1 VVFAY
6 RPASNSLCDFA
17 PLREI
22 PSLATQ
28 MKLTNQTAIIT
39 GGGRG
44 IGKAIALALAREGVK
59 VLVCGRHEDTL
70 KQTAAEIQT
79 LGRRAL
85 AIVTDVSQEKEVETL
100 VQSAISEFGC
110 VNILVNN
117 AGIAGPTAPITNV
130 SRNDWDETIAV
141 NLTSAFLCSRAVLP
155 GMIERRSGKIVNI
168 SSVAGRMAYALRG
181 PYAVS
186 KWGMIGL
193 TKTLAQEVGPHN
205 IQVNAILPGPT
216 AGERMQAVIEQRAQ
230 ELGRSPEEVER
241 LYVEGTAL
249 KRMVDPEHVAAMAV
263 FLASDEGDSITGQAI
278 DVTAGYGL

>member
-1 VVFAY
+1 
-6 RPASNSLCDFA
+6 
-17 PLREI
+17 
-22 PSLATQ
+22 
-28 MKLTNQTAIIT
+28 MKLENQTAIVT

-44 IGKAIALALAREGVK
+44 IGRAIALALAREGVN
-59 VLVCGRHEDTL
+59 VLVCGRHEKTL
-70 KQTAAEIQT
+70 KQTASEIQT
-79 LGRRAL
+79 LGRQAL
-85 AIVTDVSQEKEVETL
+85 AIVTDISREKEVETL

-110 VNILVNN
+110 INILVNN

-168 SSVAGRMAYALRG
+168 SSV
-181 PYAVS
+181 
-186 KWGMIGL
+186 GL

-263 FLASDEGDSITGQAI
+263 FLASNDGDSITGQAI

>member
-1 VVFAY
+1 
-6 RPASNSLCDFA
+6 
-17 PLREI
+17 
-22 PSLATQ
+22 
-28 MKLTNQTAIIT
+28 MKLEHQTAIVT

-44 IGKAIALALAREGVK
+44 IGKAIALALAREGAN
-59 VLVCGRHEDTL
+59 VLVSGRHEDTL
-70 KQTAAEIQT
+70 KQTAAEIRK
-79 LGRRAL
+79 LGRQAL
-85 AIVTDVSQEKEVETL
+85 AIVTDVSQEKEVGAM
-100 VQSAISEFGC
+100 VQSALREFGG

-117 AGIAGPTAPITNV
+117 AGIAGPTAPIANV
-130 SRNDWDETIAV
+130 SRKEWDETIAV

-155 GMIERRSGKIVNI
+155 GMIERRSGKIINI

-193 TKTLAQEVGPHN
+193 TRTLAQEVGPHN

-216 AGERMQAVIEQRAQ
+216 AGERMQAVIDQRAQ
-230 ELGRSPEEVER
+230 ELGRSSAEVEK

-263 FLASDEGDSITGQAI
+263 FLVSGSGDSITGQAI
-278 DVTAGYGL
+278 DVTAGYAL